1 MFSEGGDLS
10 KTLNKVPGINAVA
23 GVHDV
28 MQVSLGDG
36 LARDVL
42 NVPGMIPAA
51 AFTYTAALG
60 QPLTHLNTGQI
71 LGIAIT
77 YSRNKE
83 RDHEHQLPCTLGY

>member
-1 MFSEGGDLS
+1 
-10 KTLNKVPGINAVA
+10 
-23 GVHDV
+23 

-51 AFTYTAALG
+51 AFTYTSALG
-60 QPLTHLNTGQI
+60 QPLTCLNTGQI
-71 LGIAIT
+71 LSIATT

-83 RDHEHQLPCTLGY
+83 RGRDRQLPYVVGY